1 MSGTAFWF
9 AAYDGGMET
18 LVLLFLLVA
27 LEKDPSLKDALK
39 GFLGFYK
46 ENRELIS
53 TVLGAASPEA
63 SPETAA
69 EASKTAEAP
78 AHTAGKQ
85 ESRPQTKVGSLNIL
99 EEYLKR
105 CEI

>member
-1 MSGTAFWF
+1 MKGTAFVF

-18 LVLLFLLVA
+18 LLLLFLLVA
-27 LEKDPSLKDALK
+27 LDKDPALKDTLR

-53 TVLGAASPEA
+53 TVLKQNGAQATAEPAAPQQPPEA
-63 SPETAA
+63 
-69 EASKTAEAP
+69 K
-78 AHTAGKQ
+78 K
-85 ESRPQTKVGSLNIL
+85 ESRPEQDGSLRIL

>member
-1 MSGTAFWF
+1 MSGTAFLF

-18 LVLLFLLVA
+18 MLLLLVLIA
-27 LEKDPSLKDALK
+27 LDKDPALKDALR

-53 TVLGAASPEA
+53 TVLKQG
-63 SPETAA
+63 AA
-69 EASKTAEAP
+69 EAAATAAP
-78 AHTAGKQ
+78 QQPPAAEKQ
-85 ESRPQTKVGSLNIL
+85 ESRPERTDSLRVL

>member
-1 MSGTAFWF
+1 MSGTAFLF

-18 LVLLFLLVA
+18 LLLLFLLVA
-27 LEKDPSLKDALK
+27 LDKDPSLKDALRN
-39 GFLGFYK
+39 FLGFYK

-53 TVLGAASPEA
+53 TVLKQGAAQAAPAAPQQSPAAPNRPPEA
-63 SPETAA
+63 E
-69 EASKTAEAP
+69 K
-78 AHTAGKQ
+78 
-85 ESRPQTKVGSLNIL
+85 ESRPVQDSSLNIL

>member
-1 MSGTAFWF
+1 MKGTAFVF

-18 LVLLFLLVA
+18 LLLLFLLIS
-27 LEKDPSLKDALK
+27 LDKDPALKDSLRN
-39 GFLGFYK
+39 FLGFYK

-53 TVLGAASPEA
+53 AVLKQNGAPEA
-63 SPETAA
+63 AEKEPCKEPDGKPSPPPA
-69 EASKTAEAP
+69 EK
-78 AHTAGKQ
+78 
-85 ESRPQTKVGSLNIL
+85 SRPERDGSLRIL